1 MNRRLIVLMLV
12 LAALAPTR
20 PAVAACTTQK
30 DHHCAC
36 TTQLSSTTCCCT
48 GKEIP
53 AKAQAEAPQAQ
64 QADPGIL
71 PASVGTILDSTVVVF
86 EHPASAGRPLAAS
99 PTPLFLLTGTFLS

>member
-1 MNRRLIVLMLV
+1 MTRRLIVIMLA
-12 LAALAPTR
+12 LAALIPAR

-36 TTQLSSTTCCCT
+36 TTQISSTSCCCT

-71 PASVGTILDSTVVVF
+71 PASVGTILDSRVVVF
-86 EHPASAGRPLAAS
+86 EHPSSAGRPLEAS
-99 PTPLFLLTGTFLS
+99 PTPLFLLNGTFLN